1 MQRGRLVS
9 VFLTPDFEP
18 PRIEEEIVETDRGQR
33 FDGVLRFD
41 PELVVLLESKV
52 CRRWARRNGHRVAE
66 VNFGG
71 VEFAERR
78 TCLLRWHDLL
88 ESWWRLVEIGVLS
101 PAEQML
107 VGDLL
112 GYAHQDFAELLP
124 FGSLRRVGEDPLRR
138 RWRLRS
144 LLREATSIQP
154 ERVGLVHVRLDT
166 GLGAKSLQ
174 RAALEID
181 DRALTL
187 HLWPG
192 ELKPQAQA
200 LYRAGRAERLA
211 ELDEGAGGPWR
222 VAPQPLLGFRSAPK
236 RVRVYLTCTLD
247 AATYARRWQGED
259 WAHVGAHHRDK
270 VLPELWPWLL
280 ERGYASPEDEE
291 RLERFMQTLGR
302 RALHLRPAPARLA
315 HVVVRRSRGARR
327 RRPARRRDPR
337 GDQPRA
343 RRARRAARA
352 DARRVGLGRA
362 DPAGRADARQ
372 AHAARVARNRASA
385 RACKQKT
392 QSLGS
397 SGSSRRSDRVQEQPV
412 HAVVVGQLG
421 VERDREHVPL
431 ARGHGMA
438 VDLGEDLDAGAV
450 LGDPRRADEHRP
462 QRAAVDARAARGPPR
477 SSAAGARTRCARR
490 ACPSGR
496 GGRGRA

>member
-1 MQRGRLVS
+1 MGSDGRRAIGAVQSFTANPRLSVFEPYSDLARGHEDQLTRAAMIVLRLVPLARETLLREIGERSLSQLPDCTIDLQAHHLVDPSEEGASNGKVQRGRLVS

-71 VEFAERR
+71 VEFAEQR

-88 ESWWRLVEIGVLS
+88 ESWWRLVEIGALS

-107 VGDLL
+107 IGDLL

-166 GLGAKSLQ
+166 GVGAKSLQ

-200 LYRAGRAERLA
+200 LYSAGRAERLA
-211 ELDEGAGGPWR
+211 ELDEGAGRPWR

-247 AATYARRWQGED
+247 ATTYARRWQGED
-259 WAHVGAHHRDK
+259 WVQVGAHHRDK

-280 ERGYASPEDEE
+280 ERGYASREDEE

-302 RALHLRPAPARLA
+302 RALHLRPALHVSRTWSFAEAETLDDAGLLIGEIHTAINRVLGVLDEPLVQTLAASGSDEPIPPAVPTPAKRT
-315 HVVVRRSRGARR
+315 
-327 RRPARRRDPR
+327 RRPSQKKQKQKPR
-337 GDQPRA
+337 GRT
-343 RRARRAARA
+343 RAASKKTAATKKRA
-352 DARRVGLGRA
+352 
-362 DPAGRADARQ
+362 
-372 AHAARVARNRASA
+372 VANR
-385 RACKQKT
+385 
-392 QSLGS
+392 
-397 SGSSRRSDRVQEQPV
+397 
-412 HAVVVGQLG
+412 
-421 VERDREHVPL
+421 
-431 ARGHGMA
+431 
-438 VDLGEDLDAGAV
+438 
-450 LGDPRRADEHRP
+450 
-462 QRAAVDARAARGPPR
+462 
-477 SSAAGARTRCARR
+477 
-490 ACPSGR
+490 
-496 GGRGRA
+496 